1 MPAGSV
7 TGFLPHKAHRGMRWN
22 QHAALEASESEGLC
36 NELSL
41 QNGIPSLSHIMT
53 TLVTLSSFQPESVPN
68 SISEGLGYLSFLGD
82 GPGGFNVDLTVPGFI
97 LPYQNYYVFRIGDNT
112 GTFSDTFSPN
122 NTGTF
127 EAREGNDTFFNY
139 APTDS
144 PASQPVRF
152 FGGNGDDQ
160 FNVAL
165 SPPNPPYEPALIGA
179 TIVYGGSGNDTMW
192 GGDDGDILYGDT
204 TNSFLFNPGVS
215 PGNIVLAPYDTTRDG
230 DDILLAYGGND
241 TLSGDGGAD
250 QLFGGDGADSLNGGA
265 GSDFL
270 FGGPRGS
277 GFQDILT
284 GGSGADV
291 FVLSYNQQNSS
302 ASFWSNFFLKL
313 GLDVVNADIRAV
325 LQNGIKNPTT
335 TSTTGIATGFLSA
348 SLSVIGPEVG
358 PLAGLFLSIVENL
371 FASSAPVTPQ
381 DVMVVTDFDPR
392 EDVLQLPLQTNVS
405 ESLTSSVV
413 TGDQIPGVNKFTG
426 NALAFSAGGTVYAY
440 VLLSDDFIADMNLGG
455 DDAGIRQILNSLAD
469 NPSTLQN
476 TTLNGANQVGFS
488 NLSSELLSLLPNGGF
503 QPVSGL
509 LPTNLTIATFGAI
522 GGMVMNWS
530 NTQNGALLAGTH
542 YIDVLSGNGV
552 ILDASQPIGGQ
563 PPTPSQLTVADLNTF
578 AAKIYG
584 FGGADLIYGTAS
596 KDTLIGGDGDDVIWS
611 FTSAPDLESISGGD
625 GDDLLIGG
633 NSAGTFDGGT
643 GSDTF
648 SVVYLNNVST
658 ADGFFKPM
666 QLIVDLVKGYA
677 AEQFS
682 PQLSLFAPVG
692 PPPFPGTGLAAV
704 PNNYTLTSI
713 ENAIGG
719 PLNDWIR
726 AASGSTIEGAA
737 GADFLIA
744 EEGDV
749 TLSYQGSTAG
759 VSVQVFADG
768 AISSG
773 GDAEGDIVDLNPPT
787 GGSRFPAA
795 TISGLI
801 GSAQNDTLG
810 LSIVGVN
817 TQAGL
822 FTFTGNGGA
831 DVFQFTEFSGQG
843 NALVFLPD
851 FDSQS
856 ANADLID
863 LRALGTTASQLTFSS
878 PLTNTAYVQG
888 QNGQEITINSA
899 VSQLTQSDFLLAT
912 PSLGFAKARSGQ
924 RAFAGSNATDRLF
937 GSQRQDF
944 LHGNGG
950 HDDLTGLGGD
960 DVLNGGAGADRLN
973 SGSGN
978 DRLDGGGG
986 PDRMTGGRGADTF
999 HLRFG
1004 EIDGD
1009 YIVDFSSQENDRLTI
1024 SGNGTGP
1031 LSVVRLGG
1039 SAFAISDG
1047 RTTETMTAFNAAV
1060 SDFFLL

>member
-1 MPAGSV
+1 
-7 TGFLPHKAHRGMRWN
+7 MRWN

-41 QNGIPSLSHIMT
+41 QNGTPSLSQIMT
-53 TLVTLSSFQPESVPN
+53 TFVTLSSFQPESVPN

-82 GPGGFNVDLTVPGFI
+82 GPGGFNVDLTVTGFI

-112 GTFSDTFSPN
+112 GTFSDTISTN

-127 EAREGNDTFFNY
+127 EAREGNDFFFNY
-139 APTDS
+139 AVDLTGS
-144 PASQPVRF
+144 TASQPVRF

-160 FNVAL
+160 FNVFTDYD
-165 SPPNPPYEPALIGA
+165 PDFTGA

-192 GGDDGDILYGDT
+192 GGSDEDILYGDT

-230 DDILLAYGGND
+230 DDILVGYGGND

-291 FVLSYNQQNSS
+291 FVLSYNQENSS
-302 ASFWSNFFLKL
+302 ASFWSTFFLKL

-405 ESLTSSVV
+405 QSLTSSVV

-488 NLSSELLSLLPNGGF
+488 NLSSDLLSLLPNGGF

-509 LPTNLTIATFGAI
+509 LPTNSTIATFGAI
-522 GGMVMNWS
+522 GGLVMNWS

-611 FTSAPDLESISGGD
+611 FTSAPDAESISGGD

-643 GSDTF
+643 GNDTF
-648 SVVYLNNVST
+648 SVVYLNNEST
-658 ADGFFKPM
+658 PLGFFDPM
-666 QLIVDLVKGYA
+666 QLVVDLVGGYA
-677 AEQFS
+677 GERSFS
-682 PQLSLFAPVG
+682 ADFDLSAPVG
-692 PPPFPGTGLAAV
+692 AQPFQASGRNGV
-704 PNNYTLTSI
+704 PNQYTLTGI
-713 ENAIGG
+713 ENVIGG

-726 AASGSTIEGAA
+726 ATSGSSIEGAA
-737 GADFLIA
+737 GADFMIA
-744 EEGDV
+744 EAGDV
-749 TLSYQGSTAG
+749 TLSYQGSLAG
-759 VSVQVFADG
+759 VSVQAFADG
-768 AISSG
+768 VTSSG
-773 GDAEGDIVDLNPPT
+773 GDAEGDVVDNT
-787 GGSRFPAA
+787 SVGGIAA
-795 TISGLI
+795 ITGLI

-843 NALVFLPD
+843 NAFVSLTD

-878 PLTNTAYVQG
+878 PLSNTAYVQG

-912 PSLGFAKARSGQ
+912 PSLGFAKARRGQ
-924 RAFAGSNATDRLF
+924 RAFAGSNAKDRLI

-950 HDDLTGLGGD
+950 RDDLTGLGGD
-960 DVLNGGAGADRLN
+960 DVLNGGAGDDRL
-973 SGSGN
+973 SGGSGN
-978 DRLDGGGG
+978 DRLDGGAGS
-986 PDRMTGGRGADTF
+986 DRMAGGQGADTF
-999 HLRFG
+999 NLRFG

-1009 YIVDFSSQENDRLTI
+1009 NIVDFSSQEGDRLTI

-1031 LSVVRLGG
+1031 LWVVRLGG

-1060 SDFFLL
+1060 SDFFLF